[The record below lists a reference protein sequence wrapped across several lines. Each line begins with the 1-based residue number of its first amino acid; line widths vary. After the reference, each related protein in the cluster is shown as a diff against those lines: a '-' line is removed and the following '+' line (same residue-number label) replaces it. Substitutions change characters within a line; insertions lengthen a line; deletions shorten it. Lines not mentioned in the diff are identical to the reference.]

1 VLFNPSKSAGFHLG
15 GLRPGE
21 DRWWWRA
28 SPSGRWDLDAKGAI
42 TSLDGTYELGRGV
55 QYPGSIVTV
64 AGTHII
70 YGYHGEAWNGGQA
83 DQWMHYRD
91 DGLFIGQFGA
101 PVYPA
106 QNRIDAQAGAAGNA
120 FSPQLVSVNGRL
132 YLWHNDEGVHG
143 GVHRWQIEGAA
154 EIRTLEVQIEP

>member
-1 VLFNPSKSAGFHLG
+1 VDSN
-15 GLRPGE
+15 
-21 DRWWWRA
+21 
-28 SPSGRWDLDAKGAI
+28 GAV

-55 QYPGSIVTV
+55 QYPGNVVTV
-64 AGTHII
+64 SGRDII

-101 PVYPA
+101 PVYPQ
-106 QNRIDAQAGAAGNA
+106 QNRTVAHTGAAGNA
-120 FSPQLVSVNGRL
+120 FSPELVTVNHQL

-143 GVHRWQIEGAA
+143 GVHRWHIEGVSQVK
-154 EIRTLEVQIEP
+154 TLETDIEP